1 MKCPCIYFKGD
12 RPCKPY
18 WEHRVHDCA
27 SCHKYEPV
35 GKRILLIKLDAIGDV
50 IRTTPL
56 VEALKKKYAGCHITW
71 LVKDISRPLIENHP
85 NIDRLLTYNFESV
98 LRLEAEEFDLLL
110 NLDKAPV
117 TAALANKIKAK
128 EKKGYYLDSFGNIQP
143 FDKDAEYHHA
153 MCMDNWGEKRANS
166 KHFVQ
171 LMFELCGLEFN
182 GEEYLLSYAEDKAY
196 IDSFK
201 KANGIKSQLLIGL
214 VTGCGNVYPQKK
226 WTQEGYVA
234 LAKDI
239 IHKMNAKIILFG
251 SNEEAERNKDIFNSL
266 TEEEKKSAIDM
277 SGKTSIVQLSQLI
290 SICNAIVTGD
300 TSGMH
305 MAIAKKVPVIAMFGP
320 TPSQEIYLYS
330 RGISITPD
338 MKCLNCYNQFQC
350 KEKPNCMERIN
361 EDEVL
366 SALQKVLGKTA

>member
-1 MKCPCIYFKGD
+1 MKRPCIYFKGD
-12 RPCKPY
+12 RPCRLY
-18 WEHRVHDCA
+18 WEHKVHDCN
-27 SCHKYEPV
+27 SCPHYEEI

-56 VEALKKKYAGCHITW
+56 VEALKKKYPNCHITW

-85 NIDRLLTYNFESV
+85 NIDRLFTCNFESV

-117 TAALANKIKAK
+117 MAAFANKIKAK
-128 EKKGYYLDSFGNIQP
+128 EKKGYFLDTFGNIQP

-153 MCMDNWGEKRANS
+153 MCMDNWGKKSSNK

-171 LMFELCGLEFN
+171 LTFELCGLEFN

-201 KANGIKSQLLIGL
+201 KANGLVNQPLIGL
-214 VTGCGNVYPQKK
+214 VTGCGRVYPHKK
-226 WTQEGYVA
+226 WTLEGYVK

-239 IHKMNAKIILFG
+239 IHKMNGKVILFG
-251 SNEEAERNKDIFNSL
+251 SNDEAERNREILIRLS
-266 TEEEKKSAIDM
+266 EEEKNNVIDM
-277 SGKTSIVQLSQLI
+277 SGKTSIVQFAQLI

-305 MAIAKKVPVIAMFGP
+305 MAIAKKVPVVAMFGP
-320 TPSQEIYLYS
+320 TPSQEIYLYGN
-330 RGISITPD
+330 GISITPD
-338 MKCLNCYNQFQC
+338 MECLNCYDQFQC
-350 KEKPNCMERIN
+350 RENPNCMERIT
-361 EDEVL
+361 EEQVF
-366 SALQKVLGKTA
+366 SALQDVLKK